1 MGQPYY
7 GKIRG
12 AWIRANEK
20 KEVYMCIKEI
30 NDEIREYQFMLRNAI
45 ELGRKEEINMWRRAI
60 QTAKIQKRRLA
71 KS

>member
-1 MGQPYY
+1 
-7 GKIRG
+7 
-12 AWIRANEK
+12 
-20 KEVYMCIKEI
+20 MCIKEI

-45 ELGRKEEINMWRRAI
+45 ELDRKEEINMWRRAI